1 MSGLRVLSGGLN
13 STIQDQGRF
22 GYQDLGVPVAGMLD
36 PIALHLANALVGNPA
51 DEAGLEI
58 YVLGPTL
65 TVDCHSLRLA
75 VCGPVRLTL
84 SRDGQSRVLET
95 ERSHLLRRDDVLTV
109 GAVVGASVAV
119 LAVEGGFA
127 LEPVMGSLSTHTR
140 SALGPLG
147 GAALA
152 AGMVVPLRREQAEER
167 PERAL
172 ASPFPYGTGPV
183 RRVMLGPQDDHFTEA
198 ALTAFL
204 SEDYRIGPNADRMG
218 LRLEGAVLAHRGE
231 AGIASE
237 GLVSGAIQVPGNG
250 QPILLLADHQTVGGY
265 AKIATVISA
274 DLARTGRAAP
284 GAVLRF
290 RAVTQAEAE
299 AARRDLERSIGAA
312 VAAME
317 EVAAGLD
324 LTALYSA
331 NLVSGVVFGD
341 ELG

>member
-13 STIQDQGRF
+13 STIQDRGRF

-36 PIALHLANALVGNPA
+36 PVALRLANALVGNHG

-58 YVLGPTL
+58 YLLGPSL
-65 TVDCHSLRLA
+65 AVDCQSLRLA

-84 SRDGQSRVLET
+84 SRHGQTSVLET
-95 ERSHLLRRDDVLTV
+95 GRSHLLRRGDVLAV

-127 LEPVMGSLSTHTR
+127 LEPVMGSLSTYTR

-147 GAALA
+147 GKVLTE
-152 AGMVVPLRREQAEER
+152 GTIIPLRQEQAEAR
-167 PERAL
+167 RERAL
-172 ASPFPYGTGPV
+172 ASPFAYESGPV
-183 RRVMLGPQDDHFTEA
+183 RVMLGPQDDYFTEGA
-198 ALTAFL
+198 VAAFL
-204 SEDYRIGPNADRMG
+204 SEEYRIGPNADRMG
-218 LRLEGAVLAHRGE
+218 LRLEGPALTHRGE

-237 GLVSGAIQVPGNG
+237 GLVSGTIQVPGNG

-274 DLARTGRAAP
+274 DLARVGRAAA
-284 GAVLRF
+284 GTVLRF
-290 RAVTQAEAE
+290 HCVTQAEAE
-299 AARRDLERSIGAA
+299 AARRDLERSIGTAL
-312 VAAME
+312 AAMG